1 MEGDLSH
8 VLLDRTDEVLASWS
22 HRFDRSLLR
31 VPRPVDPRQHAA
43 MVSTMVVALGET
55 VTKPASGA
63 DRVEGRKP
71 TTRQG
76 TIPPQRLRPG
86 GAEVRELEKA
96 AALAGA
102 SLSASGASGFDVA
115 ALILALRDAVLEFAS
130 SEWAQAIG
138 DLFEWLVVIA
148 VDAFA
153 AAGAASAQE
162 RAVQHLEEGT
172 PVVLITP
179 EVPAVLLVGAPGG
192 DAVDSILARALLLV
206 VRVGA
211 PTLILDVS
219 GLSDPSAPGVLEAAG
234 RFFEQKR
241 MGAVEV
247 ALTGAD
253 QHVADTWVALGRAR
267 GVTVTPLDRF
277 DDAVTRALE
286 RAGCQIVRRGR

>member
-22 HRFDRSLLR
+22 HRFDRSALR

-55 VTKPASGA
+55 VTRPTTGERKPAVRA
-63 DRVEGRKP
+63 
-71 TTRQG
+71 G

-96 AALAGA
+96 ASLTGA

-115 ALILALRDAVLEFAS
+115 ALVFALRDAVLEFAS

-138 DLFEWLVVIA
+138 DLFEWLAVIA

-162 RAVQHLEEGT
+162 RAAEHLEAGT
-172 PVVLITP
+172 PVVLVTP
-179 EVPAVLLVGAPGG
+179 EAPAVLLLGAPAG
-192 DAVDSILARALLLV
+192 DALDSIFGRALLMV

-219 GLSDPSAPGVLEAAG
+219 GLSDPLAPSVIEAAS
-234 RFFEQKR
+234 RFFEHKR
-241 MGAVEV
+241 MGAVEIALSGANGPV
-247 ALTGAD
+247 AE
-253 QHVADTWVALGRAR
+253 TWVAMGKKH
-267 GVTVTPLDRF
+267 GVTVTSLERF
-277 DDAVTRALE
+277 DAAVAHALE
-286 RAGCQIVRRGR
+286 RAGCQIVRRPR

>member
-22 HRFDRSLLR
+22 HRFDRSALR

-55 VTKPASGA
+55 VTQPRTGERKPAA
-63 DRVEGRKP
+63 ARL
-71 TTRQG
+71 G

-96 AALAGA
+96 ASLAGA

-115 ALILALRDAVLEFAS
+115 ALVFALRDAVLEFAS

-138 DLFEWLVVIA
+138 DLFEWLAVIA

-162 RAVQHLEEGT
+162 KATEHLEAGT
-172 PVVLITP
+172 PVVLVTP

-192 DAVDSILARALLLV
+192 DALDSIFGRALLMV

-219 GLSDPSAPGVLEAAG
+219 GLSDPLGPSVIEAAG

-241 MGAVEV
+241 MGAVEIALSGANGPV
-247 ALTGAD
+247 AE
-253 QHVADTWVALGRAR
+253 TWVGMGRKH
-267 GVTVTPLDRF
+267 GVTVTSLERF
-277 DDAVTRALE
+277 DAAVAHALE
-286 RAGCQIVRRGR
+286 RAGCQIVRRPR

>member
-22 HRFDRSLLR
+22 HRFDRSALR

-55 VTKPASGA
+55 VTRPSTG
-63 DRVEGRKP
+63 ERKP
-71 TTRQG
+71 SIRAG

-96 AALAGA
+96 ASLTGA

-115 ALILALRDAVLEFAS
+115 ALVFALRDAVLEFAS

-138 DLFEWLVVIA
+138 DLFEWLAVIA

-162 RAVQHLEEGT
+162 RAAEHLESGT
-172 PVVLITP
+172 PVVLVTP
-179 EVPAVLLVGAPGG
+179 EVPAVLLLGAPGG
-192 DAVDSILARALLLV
+192 DALDSIFGRALLMV

-219 GLSDPSAPGVLEAAG
+219 GLSDPLAPPVIEAAG

-241 MGAVEV
+241 MGAVEIALSGANGPV
-247 ALTGAD
+247 AE
-253 QHVADTWVALGRAR
+253 TWVAMGKKQ
-267 GVTVTPLDRF
+267 GVTVTSLERF
-277 DDAVTRALE
+277 DAAVAHALE
-286 RAGCQIVRRGR
+286 RAGCQIVRRPR

>member
-22 HRFDRSLLR
+22 HRFDRSALR

-55 VTKPASGA
+55 VTQPSHGAARKPAI
-63 DRVEGRKP
+63 RK
-71 TTRQG
+71 G

-96 AALAGA
+96 ASLAGA

-115 ALILALRDAVLEFAS
+115 ALVFALRDAVLEFAS

-138 DLFEWLVVIA
+138 DLFEWLAVIA

-162 RAVQHLEEGT
+162 RAAEHLEAGT
-172 PVVLITP
+172 PVVLVTP
-179 EVPAVLLVGAPGG
+179 EVPAVLLVGAPAG
-192 DAVDSILARALLLV
+192 DALDSILARALLLV

-211 PTLILDVS
+211 PTLVLDVS
-219 GLSDPSAPGVLEAAG
+219 GLSDPLAPAVVEAAG
-234 RFFEQKR
+234 RFLDQTR
-241 MGAVEV
+241 MGAVVV
-247 ALTGAD
+247 ALSGANA
-253 QHVADTWVALGRAR
+253 QAADAWVALGRAR
-267 GVTVTPLDRF
+267 GVTVTALDRF
-277 DDAVTRALE
+277 DAAVAHALE
-286 RAGCQIVRRGR
+286 RAGCQIVRRPR

>member
-8 VLLDRTDEVLASWS
+8 VLLDRTEEVLASWS
-22 HRFDRSLLR
+22 HRFDRSALR

-55 VTKPASGA
+55 VTQPASGP
-63 DRVEGRKP
+63 RKARP
-71 TTRQG
+71 G

-96 AALAGA
+96 ASLAGA

-115 ALILALRDAVLEFAS
+115 ALIFALRDAVLEFAS

-138 DLFEWLVVIA
+138 DLFEWLAVIA

-162 RAVQHLEEGT
+162 KATEHLEAGT

-192 DAVDSILARALLLV
+192 DALDSIFGRALLLI

-211 PTLILDVS
+211 PTLVLDVS
-219 GLSDPSAPGVLEAAG
+219 GLSDPLAPAVVESAG
-234 RFFEQKR
+234 RFFDQKR
-241 MGAVEV
+241 MGAVEI
-247 ALTGAD
+247 ALSGANA
-253 QHVADTWVALGRAR
+253 HAAEAWVALGRAR
-267 GVTVTPLDRF
+267 GVTVTALDRF
-277 DDAVTRALE
+277 DAAVAHALE
-286 RAGCQIVRRGR
+286 RAGCQIVRRPR